1 MGQMEHVAEGDGGV
15 NEAGCRAEA
24 LPDMVEKDME
34 TMAPSQSRKS
44 IVVRI
49 GRVSF
54 DRGTARLREDSAPV
68 LAPVIVHILE
78 NLSGH
83 NHPSVFV
90 DEPGTEFQRAYIS
103 KTASERNDI

>member
-1 MGQMEHVAEGDGGV
+1 MVIDRDEHDVGPSAYSVVHHG
-15 NEAGCRAEA
+15 A
-24 LPDMVEKDME
+24 E

-54 DRGTARLREDSAPV
+54 DRGTARLREGSAPV
-68 LAPVIVHILE
+68 LAPVIIHILE

-90 DEPGTEFQRAYIS
+90 DDPGTELQRAYIS